1 MVKRKKLICVTGL
14 PGAGKSLF
22 CEIGKRLGYELII
35 MGNQVR
41 KEAENRGVDNDSE
54 SLSRLM
60 LELRKERGN
69 NAVANMCIDK
79 INEKTNENIIIDG
92 IRNIEEIELFTEI
105 GDVKIVLI
113 SNTSEQRMK
122 FLLERKRSDAPI
134 DIEEFNQR
142 DSKELE
148 IGLGQVMERADIIIE
163 NVELTKEE
171 YTKKTESILHNL
183 M

>member
-1 MVKRKKLICVTGL
+1 MIKRKKLICVTGL

-69 NAVANMCIDK
+69 NAIANMCIDK
-79 INEKTNENIIIDG
+79 INEITNENIIIDG
-92 IRNIEEIELFTEI
+92 IRNIEEIELFTKI

-113 SNTSEQRMK
+113 SN
-122 FLLERKRSDAPI
+122 
-134 DIEEFNQR
+134 
-142 DSKELE
+142 
-148 IGLGQVMERADIIIE
+148 
-163 NVELTKEE
+163 
-171 YTKKTESILHNL
+171 
-183 M
+183 